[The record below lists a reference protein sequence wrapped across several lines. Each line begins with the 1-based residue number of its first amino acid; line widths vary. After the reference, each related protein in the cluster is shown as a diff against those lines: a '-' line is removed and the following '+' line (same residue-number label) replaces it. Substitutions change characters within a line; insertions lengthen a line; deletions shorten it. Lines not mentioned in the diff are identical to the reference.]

1 VSEKETKSVAS
12 ETDVPAGLDVVPME
26 PGTIVGGRDLQ
37 GADGT
42 PRTDRPGEI
51 LGTPVEDDAQRRLDA
66 AQRETDRAD
75 FQTQEVDWTNRN
87 ELPLLGGPNNDDW
100 KPEGHT
106 TGDYESSIAEGTR
119 TAERSAR
126 GTTTTDA
133 ARTTARAA
141 DADATPAAPRGD
153 GIKVAPKVDRG

>member
-1 VSEKETKSVAS
+1 VTKSVAS
-12 ETDVPAGLDVVPME
+12 ETDVPAGLDVVPVE

-37 GADGT
+37 GTDGT

-51 LGTPVEDDAQRRLDA
+51 LGTVVDDDDRRA
-66 AQRETDRAD
+66 ESRQREADRVD
-75 FQTQEVDWTNRN
+75 FQTAEVDWTNRN

-100 KPEGHT
+100 KAEGHT
-106 TGDYESSIAEGTR
+106 TGDYESSIVEATR
-119 TAERSAR
+119 TAERSTR

-141 DADATPAAPRGD
+141 DADAAAPRGD
-153 GIKVAPKVDRG
+153 GVRVAPKVDRG